1 MLPMSED
8 FLIDLSPS
16 CTKEQAVLRLLGWG
30 AETIK
35 KKYIKMNHAGHVVTD
50 MKEISP
56 TTIDLHELLTETYQ
70 EALQRFEDAV
80 PKDATEDEME
90 KVINEHGPRIEEAES
105 FVQEARSYLMDI
117 TDELAKNDSELR
129 IDQEATDKV
138 GSTCITIRSLEEWAE
153 KRYRKQKGS
162 STSESSPSPDTPD
175 DLPKR
180 HLKVNQSVNITLAL
194 AIKALANMGG
204 RKYQYRNDINVK
216 SIVEKIDEAGRELT
230 KSGDASLRDQS
241 ISAISGR
248 VKDAL
253 EALDRFI
260 HKS

>member
-56 TTIDLHELLTETYQ
+56 TTLNLLELLTETYQ
-70 EALQRFEDAV
+70 EALQRLEDAV

-105 FVQEARSYLMDI
+105 FVQEAHSYLMDI
-117 TDELAKNDSELR
+117 TDELAKHDSELR
-129 IDQEATDKV
+129 IDQDATAKV
-138 GSTCITIRSLEEWAE
+138 GSTCITIRSLEEWAG
-153 KRYRKQKGS
+153 KRYRKPEVS
-162 STSESSPSPDTPD
+162 STSKNEKPPGLPD
-175 DLPKR
+175 DFTKSDKSSNSL
-180 HLKVNQSVNITLAL
+180 LITLGLMIRAL
-194 AIKALANMGG
+194 AANRGSRYG
-204 RKYQYRNDINVK
+204 TAADPKIFPIAELLLEEANKLSPQNDK
-216 SIVEKIDEAGRELT
+216 SIHGQGIESIRKRLTTATKI
-230 KSGDASLRDQS
+230 
-241 ISAISGR
+241 
-248 VKDAL
+248 
-253 EALDRFI
+253 LDLYIRNE
-260 HKS
+260 